1 MRINRILYRY
11 YSPVEWDLPKTP
23 LTCISLTRTL
33 RSNYGTLACTVL
45 SSQQAH
51 TINDLQL
58 RHVQHMTTPT
68 LKKRL
73 CSMLYESM
81 LLFGLLFVSTW
92 AFSTLFDQRHALY
105 LRHALEIWLFVV
117 MGGYF
122 VWFWCRSGQT
132 LAMQTWRIRVVTTS
146 GAPLTRKR
154 AFARYL
160 LCWLWFLPGMA
171 LSYALQLQG
180 AMLVL
185 LPTFNIIAWA
195 ATIYLD
201 ADRQFLHDR
210 IAGTRLV
217 NVTTSKNT

>member
-1 MRINRILYRY
+1 
-11 YSPVEWDLPKTP
+11 
-23 LTCISLTRTL
+23 
-33 RSNYGTLACTVL
+33 
-45 SSQQAH
+45 
-51 TINDLQL
+51 
-58 RHVQHMTTPT
+58 MTTPT

-92 AFSTLFDQRHALY
+92 IFSTLFDQRHALD
-105 LRHALEIWLFVV
+105 LRHALAIWLFVV

-132 LAMQTWRIRVVTTS
+132 LAMQTWRIRLVTVS
-146 GAPLTRKR
+146 GRPLTRKR
-154 AFARYL
+154 AVVRYL

-171 LSYALQLQG
+171 FSYALHVHG

-185 LPTFNIIAWA
+185 LPAINVVVWA

-201 ADRQFLHDR
+201 TDRQFLHDR
-210 IAGTRLV
+210 MAGTRLLD
-217 NVTTSKNT
+217 VTSNKNT